1 MIECRGRNGWFVLHE
16 ASVRVSGGEARISI
30 SSKNPYRDVAPIYL
44 AGPTSEIK
52 RLLADWQAHL
62 REATR

>member
-16 ASVRVSGGEARISI
+16 ANIRVSDGEARISI

-44 AGPTSEIK
+44 AGPTSEMK
-52 RLLADWQAHL
+52 SLLADLQAHL
-62 REATR
+62 GEATR

>member
-1 MIECRGRNGWFVLHE
+1 MIECRGRNGWFLLHE
-16 ASVRVSGGEARISI
+16 ANVWVSDGEARISI

-52 RLLADWQAHL
+52 RLLADLQAYL

>member
-16 ASVRVSGGEARISI
+16 ASVRVSGGEARISV
-30 SSKNPYRDVAPIYL
+30 SSKNPFRDVAPIYL

-52 RLLADWQAHL
+52 RLLADLQAQIGK
-62 REATR
+62 ATR